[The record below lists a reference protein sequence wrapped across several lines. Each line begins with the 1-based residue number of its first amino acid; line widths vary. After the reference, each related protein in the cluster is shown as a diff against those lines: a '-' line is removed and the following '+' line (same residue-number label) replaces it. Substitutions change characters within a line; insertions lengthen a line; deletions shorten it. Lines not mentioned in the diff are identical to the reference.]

1 MNCTLI
7 SLFAVKKTEELSCS
21 CSSQPFL
28 ASLDLAAISKN
39 FNSKLSQDTSFSGF
53 DDMTVY
59 FVTTYQAK
67 LYCSALN
74 WFKQNSFIIHFLIEH
89 GGIK

>member
-28 ASLDLAAISKN
+28 ASLDLTAISKN
-39 FNSKLSQDTSFSGF
+39 FNSELSQNTSFGGF
-53 DDMTVY
+53 DEMTVY
-59 FVTTYQAK
+59 FVITYQAK

-74 WFKQNSFIIHFLIEH
+74 WFKHNPFIIHFLIEH
-89 GGIK
+89 KGIR